1 MLCLM
6 NHDYE
11 KKNQLPLFSNEEHN
25 LRQSEYTHAKCLAFI
40 ASITYTWEGVIS
52 LCHILINSN
61 FSNKHLNSAS

>member
-1 MLCLM
+1 M

-25 LRQSEYTHAKCLAFI
+25 LKQSDYTYAKSPAFI
-40 ASITYTWEGVIS
+40 AIIIYTWEGVIS

-61 FSNKHLNSAS
+61 FSK